1 MAEFIVGNSLRK
13 LAREHRFLQR
23 LLWRLD
29 FALIWLVARL
39 ARLMPID
46 AASRFGNRLGAWVG
60 PKLKRKSA
68 IFRSNLALAFPE
80 LGGDELD
87 RLVAKAWGQAGRILA
102 EYPHLETILREDDRL
117 VIDIREP
124 VATYSDP
131 AKPSMFVSAH
141 LSNWEVVCSALA
153 KMGIPNASLYSPPT
167 NPLLDQML
175 LESRQALNCQ
185 LLPRDN
191 SARLLMR
198 ALKEGRSTGMVMD
211 RRVDDGKPI
220 RFFGHDKTSTLLP
233 AKLAL
238 KHHCELVPVQV
249 ERLQDARYRIIFH
262 PPLRPTNPGEDENSQ
277 ATDMI
282 QQLHRQFED
291 WIRQRPEDWF
301 CSKRLWPKNTVPKQ
315 PEETGD
321 DAEIDSY
328 AA

>member
-29 FALIWLVARL
+29 YALIWLVVWL
-39 ARLMPID
+39 ARRLPVD
-46 AASRFGNRLGAWVG
+46 AASRFGGRVGAWAG
-60 PKLKRKSA
+60 SRMKRKTA

-80 LGGDELD
+80 LDDDQLD
-87 RLVAKAWGQAGRILA
+87 TLVARAWGQAGRVLA
-102 EYPHLETILREDDRL
+102 EYPHLDVLLRDEDRL
-117 VIDIREP
+117 VIEIREP
-124 VATYSDP
+124 IVTYSDP
-131 AKPSMFVSAH
+131 SQPCVFVAAH
-141 LSNWEVVCSALA
+141 LSNWEVACSAMA
-153 KMGIPNASLYSPPT
+153 KLGIPNASLYSPPT
-167 NPLLDQML
+167 NPLLNRLL

-198 ALKEGRSTGMVMD
+198 ALKEGRSAAMVMD
-211 RRVDDGKPI
+211 RRVDDGVPI
-220 RFFGHDKTSTLLP
+220 GFFGHDKTSTLLP

-238 KHHCELVPVQV
+238 KRHCDLVPIQV
-249 ERLQDARYRIIFH
+249 ERLTDARYRVIFH
-262 PPLRPTNPGEDENSQ
+262 PPVRPRNPGADEASR

-282 QQLHRQFED
+282 QQVHNLFED
-291 WIRQRPEDWF
+291 WIRQRPADWF
-301 CSKRLWPKNTVPKQ
+301 CSKRLWSKNTVPNQ
-315 PEETGD
+315 PEVGGH